1 MNQPAQNQIDH
12 WIATSLKGLAQTDED
27 FRSGFYVKE
36 QIPIQSV
43 HCGTA
48 SMYASLAR
56 ARFFNG
62 DPIEEVRAEFANA
75 ARHVMKSFTMA
86 YDPSDPDYQGERA
99 DLSEVSETIGIEGMN
114 WALMSADFEL
124 AAEMGSHY
132 RTRPDGY
139 MLGLDTNRY
148 ANALALTLQERQ
160 KEALPLLL
168 AQFEDYK
175 KKPPKSP
182 ADRNYYSLILALF
195 GIVAK
200 EREKFHQGVEL
211 QLKSHWPY
219 AKGEGKDTDEEF
231 ICDHAVA
238 LTILAQRNLLWP
250 KVAQN
255 MLPGGLLLQN
265 APLP

>member
-12 WIATSLKGLAQTDED
+12 WLVDSQQTIARKWEL
-27 FRSGFYVKE
+27 RNSGFYEKE
-36 QIPIQSV
+36 NLPLQ
-43 HCGTA
+43 G
-48 SMYASLAR
+48 MYCSLSSSHASLAR
-56 ARFFNG
+56 AKFLNG
-62 DPIEEVRAEFANA
+62 DPLEEVRAEFANA

-86 YDPSDPDYQGERA
+86 YDESDPDYLGDAA
-99 DLSEVSETIGIEGMN
+99 DLEEVSETIGIEGMN

-124 AAEMGSHY
+124 AAEMGRHY
-132 RTRPDGY
+132 RTRPDGD
-139 MLGLDTNRY
+139 MLSLRSNRY

-182 ADRNYYSLILALF
+182 AARNYYSLILALF

-200 EREKFHQGVEL
+200 EREKFHQGIEL

-255 MLPGGLLLQN
+255 MLPGGLLLRN